1 MRRVWVLIGVLTLVL
16 IAIFGNRIWNVRFLY
31 TRSEARADMVMI
43 MKAFNE
49 EKGWSASDL
58 QLERIICTEKCIFS
72 FRYQYRGPF
81 VRTDFEELDA
91 WVENGQVKFEIVY
104 E

>member
-1 MRRVWVLIGVLTLVL
+1 MRRVWILVGILTL
-16 IAIFGNRIWNVRFLY
+16 IALVIFGNRIWDIRFLY
-31 TRSEARADMVMI
+31 VRPDARQDLVQIMAAFSEQM
-43 MKAFNE
+43 
-49 EKGWSASDL
+49 GWSASDL
-58 QLERIICTEKCIFS
+58 QLERIMCTEKCTFS

-91 WVENGQVKFEIVY
+91 WVENDRVIFETVY